1 MTVIKELGHTL
12 GQEPLR
18 KILRVLVRFA
28 AIVLVLAIIMT
39 LAIAGATRLADA
51 LAHACHRWIGD
62 PIIADMVSGFALILI
77 PLVIL
82 WIIRLR
88 LLR

>member
-12 GQEPLR
+12 GQELLR
-18 KILRVLVRFA
+18 KMVRVLVRLA
-28 AIVLVLAIIMT
+28 AIILVLAIVMT
-39 LAIAGATRLADA
+39 LTVAGTLRLADA
-51 LAHACHRWIGD
+51 LAHACQRWIGD
-62 PIIADMVSGFALILI
+62 PVIGDTVSGFALILI

-82 WIIRLR
+82 WIIRSR